1 MPLESHMDCPL
12 RGCARDSSLADIR
25 EDLPCDKEYI
35 VSLRLGDPGD
45 LRLVCDDITTYRADA
60 IVNAANSELLP
71 GGGVCGAIHRA
82 GGPAIAEECRRIRT
96 ERGPLP
102 PGKAVAT
109 TAGNLPA
116 QCVIHAV
123 GPVWNGGSRGEA
135 EVLAS
140 CYRES
145 MRVADELK
153 LHSIA
158 FPAISTGIFGYPV
171 ENAARVAIPTIIAAL
186 PSAQHL
192 VFVSIVLFDR
202 STLDVF
208 ARAALAQSNPAS
220 GKPYEVGIGILHA

>member
-1 MPLESHMDCPL
+1 L
-12 RGCARDSSLADIR
+12 GDIR
-25 EDLPCDKEYI
+25 ADLPRDKEYL
-35 VSLRLGDPGD
+35 VSMRLGDPGE

-60 IVNAANSELLP
+60 IVNAANSELQP

-82 GGPAIAEECRRIRT
+82 GGPAIAEECRRVRS

-116 QCVIHAV
+116 QYVIHTV

-153 LHSIA
+153 LSAIA

-171 ENAARVAIPTIIAAL
+171 EQAAWVAIPTILAAL
-186 PSAQHL
+186 PAAQHL
-192 VFVSIVLFDR
+192 VSVAIVLFDKP
-202 STLDVF
+202 TLDVF
-208 ARAALAQSNPAS
+208 AMAALAQRKPAS